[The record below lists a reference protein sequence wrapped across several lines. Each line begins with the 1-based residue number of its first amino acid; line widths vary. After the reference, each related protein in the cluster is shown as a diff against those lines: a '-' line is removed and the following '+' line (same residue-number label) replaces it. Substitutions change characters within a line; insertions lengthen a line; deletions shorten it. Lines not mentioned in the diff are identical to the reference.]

1 MTIDLLCSV
10 KLKRFL
16 RRAVQHPNTA
26 APYEPVLPCSSSET
40 IVTMEVPVDEVRIPW
55 QSWDAFTVMLV
66 CLSPRQWY
74 IPPITALCA
83 CSLSGRR
90 TCSLW
95 LVSTSSVA
103 AVGSS
108 IVQCSSRMVLESV
121 SSRWI
126 WCWVCVCH
134 VGHSDADWLNWS
146 KTSQ

>member
-10 KLKRFL
+10 RLKRFL
-16 RRAVQHPNTA
+16 RRAVQNPDTP
-26 APYEPVLPCSSSET
+26 APHELVLPCSSPET
-40 IVTMEVPVDEVRIPW
+40 IVAMKVPVDEVRIPW

-74 IPPITALCA
+74 IPPITAPCA

-108 IVQCSSRMVLESV
+108 IVQCSSRMVLESG
-121 SSRWI
+121 SP
-126 WCWVCVCH
+126 
-134 VGHSDADWLNWS
+134 AWLRTACFEHQ
-146 KTSQ
+146 KTLCFHCCLVKN